1 METLFLDN
9 RKDMTQ
15 LKNTMVSVFIPIKR
29 GEGVKGEKS
38 FEPDNP
44 QPISL
49 YFWMN
54 KTPSRRL
61 L

>member
-1 METLFLDN
+1 
-9 RKDMTQ
+9 
-15 LKNTMVSVFIPIKR
+15 MVSVFIRIKR
-29 GEGVKGEKS
+29 GEGVKGEKY

-49 YFWMN
+49 NFWMH

>member
-1 METLFLDN
+1 
-9 RKDMTQ
+9 MTQ
-15 LKNTMVSVFIPIKR
+15 LKNTMVSVFISTKR
-29 GEGVKGEKS
+29 GEGVKVGKY

-49 YFWMN
+49 NFWMH

-61 L
+61 LYMRGFPH